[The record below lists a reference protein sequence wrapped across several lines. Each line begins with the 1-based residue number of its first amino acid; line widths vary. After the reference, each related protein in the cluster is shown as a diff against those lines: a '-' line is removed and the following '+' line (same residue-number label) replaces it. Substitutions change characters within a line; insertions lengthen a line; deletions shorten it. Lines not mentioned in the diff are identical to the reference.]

1 MSSETSQSILNGGHH
16 HPGKPGPNPY
26 AAPTPQYLCT
36 MTLSLGGEVGPIPLV
51 QGNQRRIEIIT
62 KGNITGPGFSG
73 TITGGFAAPI
83 IIAAAAATAAAATDA
98 SVALPTQIPIAYVY
112 GTASDGSPF
121 YIEQSG
127 VGTSAVQNAR
137 LDIQVGGKYE
147 SLQRTYVLAE
157 PTVNATRDAVS
168 LKCWTVP
175 LPK

>member
-1 MSSETSQSILNGGHH
+1 MPSQINVATPSPTAKG
-16 HPGKPGPNPY
+16 
-26 AAPTPQYLCT
+26 PTPQYLCT
-36 MTLSLGGEVGPIPLV
+36 MTLNLGGEVGPIPLI

-62 KGNITGPGFSG
+62 SG
-73 TITGGFAAPI
+73 TITGSGFSGKVQGGHAAPI
-83 IIAAAAATAAAATDA
+83 IIAADA
-98 SVALPTQIPIAYVY
+98 STGEAADALPTQIPIAYVY

-147 SLQRTYVLAE
+147 NLQRTYVIAE
-157 PTVNATRDAVS
+157 PTVNAARTAVS
-168 LKCWTVP
+168 LNCWTLP